1 MSDSFD
7 IVMEDSLPED
17 DLDSLL
23 LDDVPVEDSPQV
35 ESFVPSMPHW
45 RFDRKELASLLR
57 VVSAFPT
64 HTHVFFIVRREGDS
78 VLVHVNNRDAVLN
91 YRLPLLNASDAPY
104 PKRDYFLDFRVLSQ
118 LVAVYPDFVLGFDD
132 SDVIYFLA
140 KSVEY
145 KLEVLPLT
153 FDRMGILDGV
163 DDPSLSWSAYPLTK
177 SQTNTLKTLFSFAVS
192 ITDNKVYFGDGF
204 VDSFY
209 SMYQH
214 QFRGTPSISTPTYLR
229 KADIPIILEVVCPET
244 TMAVGDKRVYIKF
257 PQGSVSFLRLVGEYT
272 PVDMSA
278 NEESVGGAKVSVPAF
293 KRAIKVTQI
302 LSIPQVE
309 FTMGDGKDIV
319 MHVGRN
325 AHFIIG
331 TGRLL
336 QSVPLSIGL
345 LARLFSTLDPT
356 VETLDLDF
364 RSEHLTLFVGGDVP
378 SKYVLT
384 RTSIAG
390 FNREVKIQEKIDNRE
405 QRMESRTAKGRM
417 SENLADAN
425 ESLDEILQDL

>member
-1 MSDSFD
+1 MSDGLD
-7 IVMEDSLPED
+7 IVMDDSLLED

-23 LDDVPVEDSPQV
+23 LDDVPVEDSPQG
-35 ESFVPSMPHW
+35 ESFVPGMPHW
-45 RFDRKELASLLR
+45 RFDRKELASLFR

-64 HTHVFFIVRREGDS
+64 HTHVFFIIRREGDS
-78 VLVHVNNRDAVLN
+78 VLVHVNNRDVVLN
-91 YRLPLLNASDAPY
+91 YRLPLLNASEAPY
-104 PKRDYFLDFRVLSQ
+104 LKKDYFLDFRVLSQ

-132 SDVIYFLA
+132 SDAIYFLA
-140 KSVEY
+140 KNVEY

-163 DDPSLSWSAYPLTK
+163 DDPTLSWSAYPLTK

-214 QFRGTPSISTPTYLR
+214 QFQGTPSIATPTYLR
-229 KADIPIILEVVCPET
+229 KADIPIVLEVVSPET
-244 TMAVGDKRVYIKF
+244 TMAVGDKRVFIKF
-257 PQGSVSFLRLVGEYT
+257 PQGSLSFLRLVGEFSL
-272 PVDMSA
+272 VDMSA
-278 NEESVGGAKVSVPAF
+278 NEESLGGAKVSVPAF

-309 FTMGDGKDIV
+309 FVRGEGKDIV

-325 AHFIIG
+325 ARFVIG
-331 TGRLL
+331 TGSLY
-336 QSVPLSIGL
+336 QPVPLSIGL

-356 VETLDLDF
+356 VETVALDF
-364 RSEHLTLFVGGDVP
+364 GPRHLTLYVDDAVV

-405 QRMESRTAKGRM
+405 QRMENRTAKGKM

-425 ESLDEILQDL
+425 ESLDDILSDL